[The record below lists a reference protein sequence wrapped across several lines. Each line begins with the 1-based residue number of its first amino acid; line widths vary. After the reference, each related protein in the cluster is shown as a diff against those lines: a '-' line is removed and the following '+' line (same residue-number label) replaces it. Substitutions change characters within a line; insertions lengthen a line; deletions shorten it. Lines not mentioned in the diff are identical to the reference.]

1 MSKLR
6 VTFAKGEALRY
17 TGHLDILR
25 TFVRGLRRACIPVKY
40 SEGFNPHAVMTFIL
54 PMGVGVTSECEIVD
68 ITLREQIPVD
78 DFISKVNQN
87 MQPNGIKVLSAK
99 YTASPMPVICKATYN
114 ITVISET
121 EISKDEITVALEKS
135 EILTEKKSKKQIKTV
150 NIIEHIFKKD
160 IALCE
165 GNMLQLQL
173 IVSAGNT
180 FNIKPDLA
188 IHGIASVADSLNP
201 VSILPH
207 RVSFVFD

>member
-25 TFVRGLRRACIPVKY
+25 TFVRGLRRTGIPVKY
-40 SEGFNPHAVMTFIL
+40 SEGFYPHAVMTFIL

-68 ITLREQIPVD
+68 ITLKEQIPTE
-78 DFISKVNQN
+78 DFINKINQN
-87 MQPNGIKVLSAK
+87 MQPGGIKVLSAK
-99 YTASPMPVICKATYN
+99 YTESPMPVICKAAYD

-121 EISKDEITVALEKS
+121 EIRKDEITAALEKS
-135 EILTEKKSKKQIKTV
+135 EILIEKKSKKQIKTV

-160 IALCE
+160 IALCK

-173 IVSAGNT
+173 MISAGNT

-188 IHGIASVADSLNP
+188 VQGIASVADSLSP
-201 VSILPH
+201 VSILSH
-207 RVSFVFD
+207 RVSFVFE